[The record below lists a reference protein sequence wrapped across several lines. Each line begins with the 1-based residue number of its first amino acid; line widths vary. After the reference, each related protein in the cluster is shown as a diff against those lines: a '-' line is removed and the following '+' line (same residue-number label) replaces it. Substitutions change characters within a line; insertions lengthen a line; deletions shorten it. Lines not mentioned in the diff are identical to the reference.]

1 MHKLNVFIKEQ
12 GLWIETELLSMAI
25 TGDRSIVLAQD
36 RVAIAWLV
44 VEDGCIIWVVFDK
57 GLDLFDDPR
66 GCCEGELDGGWFT
79 TAAECDQDAG
89 LSEVDRIEHSHC
101 IKCTHDGTCQF
112 QAKM

>member
-1 MHKLNVFIKEQ
+1 MSKLNVFVNEQ
-12 GLWIETELLSMAI
+12 DLWLEMELLSMAI
-25 TGDRSIVLAQD
+25 TGDRCIVLAQD

-44 VEDGCIIWVVFDK
+44 FENGSAIWTVFDK
-57 GLDLFDDPR
+57 GLDLFEDPR
-66 GCCEGELDGGWFT
+66 GC
-79 TAAECDQDAG
+79 QDAD

>member
-1 MHKLNVFIKEQ
+1 MHKINVFIKEQ
-12 GLWIETELLSMAI
+12 GFWIETELLSMAMI
-25 TGDRSIVLAQD
+25 GDRCIVLAQD

-44 VEDGCIIWVVFDK
+44 YKEGSFRWVVFDK

-66 GCCEGELDGGWFT
+66 VCCEGGWLT
-79 TAAECDQDAG
+79 TAAECDRDAG

>member
-1 MHKLNVFIKEQ
+1 MSKINVFIKEQ

-25 TGDRSIVLAQD
+25 TGDRCIVLAQD

-44 VEDGCIIWVVFDK
+44 VEDGCIIWVAFDN

-66 GCCEGELDGGWFT
+66 CEDGEFAMATGCDS
-79 TAAECDQDAG
+79 DAG

>member
-12 GLWIETELLSMAI
+12 GLLIETELLSMAI
-25 TGDRSIVLAQD
+25 TGDRCIVLAQD

-44 VEDGCIIWVVFDK
+44 VEHGFTTWVAFDN
-57 GLDLFDDPR
+57 GLDLFADPR
-66 GCCEGELDGGWFT
+66 CEDGDECWFT